1 MISKPFF
8 SVSTFGSYFTLPLEG
23 AIGELQNIEGGFV
36 PFVQNV
42 MMDKRPSMV
51 TLRETTH
58 VEITHTD
65 TPPSP
70 VNSGANRC
78 RFSVKAFYV
87 H

>member
-42 MMDKRPSMV
+42 MMDKRP
-51 TLRETTH
+51 
-58 VEITHTD
+58 
-65 TPPSP
+65 
-70 VNSGANRC
+70 
-78 RFSVKAFYV
+78 
-87 H
+87 